1 VEKAMIRIFAV
12 YCASLV
18 AMLAYAN
25 YQGYVLNNFFDGQSH
40 ANKSANHYHK

>member
-1 VEKAMIRIFAV
+1 MTRIFAV

-25 YQGYVLNNFFDGQSH
+25 HQGYVMTNLFDSQSH
-40 ANKSANHYHK
+40 AGNSANHYHK